1 MPAPTMSNVI
11 CSLGI
16 VMLIF
21 TMPFIYA
28 IVVENIGEEMM
39 KIELKEIAD
48 YVSNTIENLYFLAN
62 TTNVDE
68 VTLEKELLYL
78 PSTIEAASYVVT
90 IADEDGN
97 ATQITAYSTKNPSIT
112 ADSWLV
118 PGLKVGAW
126 KSVES
131 GRTVVAGC
139 SRNDTGVYAWIR
151 YSS

>member
-1 MPAPTMSNVI
+1 
-11 CSLGI
+11 
-16 VMLIF
+16 MLIF

-28 IVVENIGEEMM
+28 FVVDNIEVEMM

-48 YVSNTIENLYFLAN
+48 YVSNTIENLYFLVN

-68 VTLEKELLYL
+68 VALEKELMSL
-78 PSTIEAASYVVT
+78 PSAIEAASFVVT
-90 IADEDGN
+90 IADEGGN
-97 ATQITAYSTKNPSIT
+97 ATQITAYSTEKPLIT
-112 ADSWLV
+112 VDSWLV

-131 GRTVVAGC
+131 GRPVVAGC